1 MVLLT
6 REGCIQ
12 TDQMRTSLDAALAK
26 MDGKRLAYHEVDL
39 ASLAAD
45 DPREGYP
52 TPTILV
58 RDRDLFGMPT
68 PAPPFPEPT

>member
-6 REGCIQ
+6 RDGCIQ

-26 MDGKRLAYHEVDL
+26 IGKRMPYDVVDL
-39 ASLAAD
+39 AALSAD
-45 DPREGYP
+45 DPRRGYP

-58 RDRDLFGMPT
+58 RNRDLFGMPT